1 MNSRLM
7 LLGAVIFAVGILLL
21 ALLLNRVVKR
31 IRYRGSSDP
40 RRQPP
45 PSPGVFSIVSA
56 LILVVLGQ
64 GLIWLSSQIGTY
76 RPIGSDG
83 LIGKLRVE
91 RLTDPVKSL
100 EVTFTPVGGE
110 SGGVPNL
117 FYLSGDS
124 WKFQGEIINFKFA
137 NEYLGLPIRACK
149 TTEFHSRFIERLP
162 PKASGAL
169 LNRNKIEGGGS
180 AAYRLFR
187 DKRYFD
193 WFAHVDSFAIDYVTT
208 SRCDSF
214 AVKLA
219 PDGSLNLESSF

>member
-1 MNSRLM
+1 MNSRLI
-7 LLGAVIFAVGILLL
+7 LIGAAIFAVGVLIL

-45 PSPGVFSIVSA
+45 PSPGAFSVVMA
-56 LILVVLGQ
+56 LILVILGQ
-64 GLIWLSSQIGTY
+64 CLIWLSSQIGSY
-76 RPIGSDG
+76 RPVGNDG
-83 LIGKLRVE
+83 IIGKVRVA
-91 RLTDPVKSL
+91 RIADPVKSL

-110 SGGVPNL
+110 AMGVPNL

-137 NEYLGLPIRACK
+137 TEYLGLPAQAIK
-149 TTEFHSRFIERLP
+149 TTEFHSRYIERLP
-162 PKASGAL
+162 PNASGAL
-169 LNRNKIEGGGS
+169 LNRNEIEGGGS
-180 AAYRLFR
+180 AAFRLFR

-193 WFAHVDSFAIDYVTT
+193 WFARVDSFGTDFVTT

-214 AVKLA
+214 AVKLT